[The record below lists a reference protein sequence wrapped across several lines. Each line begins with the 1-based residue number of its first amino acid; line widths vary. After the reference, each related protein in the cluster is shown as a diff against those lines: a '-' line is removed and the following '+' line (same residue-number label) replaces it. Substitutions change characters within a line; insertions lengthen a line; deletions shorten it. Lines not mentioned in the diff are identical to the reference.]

1 MGQFDRVSWRGEP
14 ISRGQRQA
22 LIATERE
29 IQKEKAYARFEFQV
43 PQGSW
48 QPQTAWSGSSHTRA
62 NVVDLQYAGLYGDVG
77 FTTPAEKR
85 KYRFVLRAL
94 KEIGRQAAFGRG
106 PWDKDASGNPQ
117 ILHFH
122 TCDLNTERSAETVRY
137 FQVPEWRKGNNGL
150 YAGVRD
156 KFIWR
161 PDPIRKWNFKP

>member
-1 MGQFDRVSWRGEP
+1 MGQYDKVGWRGEP

-22 LIATERE
+22 LIATENE
-29 IQKEKAYARFEFQV
+29 IQKKYRGFQFQV

-48 QPQTAWSGSSHTRA
+48 QDQTSYSGTSHTRA

-77 FTTPAEKR
+77 YTTRAEKE

-94 KEIGRQAAFGRG
+94 KGFGCQAAFGRG

-122 TCDLNTERSAETVRY
+122 TCDLNCLRSADTVRY
-137 FQVPEWRKGNNGL
+137 FQIPQYKLGYNGL
-150 YAGVRD
+150 NAGVRD
-156 KFIWR
+156 KFAWR
-161 PDPIRKWNFKP
+161 PDKIRAWRYKG